1 MENSQLDCLFCW
13 GLDLK
18 LLTSALAVSC
28 CGFDYGTRPVVQC
41 VSVCTRHSTTCMSML
56 ETRLKEDI
64 AYHDVGTYDKLLLPI
79 SVLYQLHLQAVTS
92 NSVNARAVL
101 TMR

>member
-1 MENSQLDCLFCW
+1 
-13 GLDLK
+13 
-18 LLTSALAVSC
+18 
-28 CGFDYGTRPVVQC
+28 
-41 VSVCTRHSTTCMSML
+41 MSML